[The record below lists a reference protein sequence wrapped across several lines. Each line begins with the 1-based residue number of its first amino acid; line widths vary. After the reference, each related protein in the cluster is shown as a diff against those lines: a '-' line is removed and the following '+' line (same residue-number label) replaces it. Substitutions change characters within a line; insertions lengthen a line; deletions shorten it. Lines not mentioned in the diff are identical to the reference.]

1 MNTEQIKRIGKE
13 LNAFLSQFDD
23 CFSRSGSRQNLRT
36 YVKGQLSNLPRKS
49 VEPVALAANTEP
61 RSLQCFL
68 SILPW
73 DQKRL
78 RDKCQR
84 LVAQDH
90 AYPEA
95 IGIVD
100 ESGNPKKGTHTAG
113 VQRQWCGNIGKTDNC
128 VVGVHIAYVAGDFQ
142 CLLDSDLYL
151 PKDWA
156 DDPVRRKEVGIP
168 DEVICRKK
176 TDIALEQISHAIAN
190 GIRVFAWTFDE
201 LYGRDGDFLDG
212 LEARGQNYVGEVP
225 SDFSGWLYEPKVLAR
240 PTAQQRHKRGPKR
253 HFPRLS
259 KKALPASEVRN
270 LLVYS
275 RVFQKQKWEKFHIKA
290 CGELVESNGET
301 GPIVWQ
307 VKHARFYRKQG
318 DNGLPGATHYLI
330 IARNVLNPKETK
342 YFVSN
347 LVPSEVEGMVPDY
360 SGITLEK
367 LLWIGFSRVPI
378 ERCFEVGKRE
388 LGMDHFEVRGWLG
401 IHRHFY
407 ISQLSYLFCA
417 RLHHKLREKNDN
429 WFLFDGRT
437 GEGGSVCVGRCTG
450 TFAARS
456 KPAVS
461 EDRWTNC
468 ILSKTQPLCSDMSY
482 EKDSCRASKAEDKHR
497 KIEVMCT

>member
-1 MNTEQIKRIGKE
+1 MDIKQIKGIGKE

-36 YVKGQLSNLPRKS
+36 YVKGQLSDLPRKS
-49 VEPVALAANTEP
+49 VEPIALAANTEP
-61 RSLQCFL
+61 RTLQCFL

-73 DQKRL
+73 DHQRI
-78 RDKCQR
+78 RDKCQW
-84 LVAQDH
+84 LVARDH
-90 AYPEA
+90 AHPQA

-100 ESGNPKKGTHTAG
+100 ESGNPKKGTHTAC

-168 DEVICRKK
+168 DEVIYRKK
-176 TDIALEQISHAIAN
+176 TDIALDQVCRSVKN

-201 LYGRDGDFLDG
+201 LYGRDGEFLDG

-225 SDFSGWLYEPKVLAR
+225 SDFSGWLYEPKVLVR
-240 PTAQQRHKRGPKR
+240 PTDKESHRRGPKR

-275 RVFQKQKWEKFHIKA
+275 RVFQKQKWEKFHIKD
-290 CGELVESNGET
+290 GET
-301 GPIVWQ
+301 GPVVWQ
-307 VKHARFYRKQG
+307 VKHAHFYRKQAV
-318 DNGLPGATHYLI
+318 DGLPGAVHYLI
-330 IARNVLNPKETK
+330 IARNVLNPEEIK

-347 LVPSEVEGMVPDY
+347 MLPGS

-388 LGMDHFEVRGWLG
+388 LGMDHFEVRAWLG

-417 RLHHKLREKNDN
+417 RLHNN
-429 WFLFDGRT
+429 
-437 GEGGSVCVGRCTG
+437 CTFQKM
-450 TFAARS
+450 TFNL
-456 KPAVS
+456 V
-461 EDRWTNC
+461 
-468 ILSKTQPLCSDMSY
+468 L
-482 EKDSCRASKAEDKHR
+482 
-497 KIEVMCT
+497 

>member
-1 MNTEQIKRIGKE
+1 MNTEQIKRIGKQ
-13 LNAFLSQFDD
+13 LNTFLSQFDD
-23 CFSRSGSRQNLRT
+23 CFSRKGSRQNLRT
-36 YVKGQLSNLPRKS
+36 YVKGQLSDLPRKS
-49 VEPVALAANTEP
+49 VEPIALAANTKP

-84 LVAQDH
+84 LVAYEH
-90 AYPEA
+90 AHPQA

-100 ESGNPKKGTHTAG
+100 ESGNPKKGSHTTG
-113 VQRQWCGNIGKTDNC
+113 VQRQWCGNIGKIDNC

-151 PKDWA
+151 PKEWA
-156 DDPVRRKEVGIP
+156 YDPVRRKEVGIP
-168 DEVICRKK
+168 ESIVYRKK

-225 SDFSGWLYEPKVLAR
+225 SDFSGWLYEPKVLVR
-240 PTAQQRHKRGPKR
+240 PTAQESHKTGRKR

-275 RVFQKQKWEKFHIKA
+275 RVFQKQKWQNFHIKD
-290 CGELVESNGET
+290 GET

-307 VKHARFYRKQG
+307 VKHARFYRKQAA
-318 DNGLPGATHYLI
+318 DGLPGAVHYLI
-330 IARNVLNPKETK
+330 IARNVLNPEQIK

-347 LVPSEVEGMVPDY
+347 LVPGS

-378 ERCFEVGKRE
+378 ERCFEVVKRE
-388 LGMDHFEVRGWLG
+388 LGMDHFEVRSWLG

-417 RLHHKLREKNDN
+417 CLHQKLREKNDGL
-429 WFLFDGRT
+429 FLFDCRT
-437 GEGGSVCVGRCTG
+437 GEGSGVCVGRGTG
-450 TFAARS
+450 AVTTRS

-461 EDRWTNC
+461 ENRWTNC

-482 EKDSCRASKAEDKHR
+482 EKDACRASKVEDKYR